1 VAALRPLNALA
12 FTVGGADADM
22 ITTAHTPT
30 SVKPT
35 LTPRR
40 RHHPAVEKR
49 DYAAFSRR
57 VIRAAAR
64 RIAAGDVDELTH
76 LFSLER
82 ELQRAIHIA
91 VNGLRA
97 QGYSWAD
104 IALRIG
110 ITRQAAHQR
119 WATTD
124 ET

>member
-1 VAALRPLNALA
+1 
-12 FTVGGADADM
+12 M
-22 ITTAHTPT
+22 TTTAAHTPT

-35 LTPRR
+35 LTPKRR
-40 RHHPAVEKR
+40 TRPVVENQ

-64 RIAAGDVDELTH
+64 RVAAGDVEELTH
-76 LFSLER
+76 LLGLER
-82 ELQRAIHIA
+82 ELQSAIQTA

-119 WATTD
+119 WATTE

>member
-1 VAALRPLNALA
+1 
-12 FTVGGADADM
+12 M
-22 ITTAHTPT
+22 TTTPART
-30 SVKPT
+30 PRAVKPT
-35 LTPRR
+35 LTSKRR
-40 RHHPAVEKR
+40 NRPAVENL

-76 LFSLER
+76 LLSLER
-82 ELQRAIHIA
+82 ELQCAIQTA

-119 WATTD
+119 WASPE

>member
-1 VAALRPLNALA
+1 
-12 FTVGGADADM
+12 M
-22 ITTAHTPT
+22 TTTPAHSPRG
-30 SVKPT
+30 VKPT
-35 LTPRR
+35 LTPKR
-40 RHHPAVEKR
+40 RHRPVVENQ

-64 RIAAGDVDELTH
+64 RIAAGDIEELTH
-76 LFSLER
+76 LLSLER
-82 ELQRAIHIA
+82 ELQSAIHTA

-119 WATTD
+119 WATTQ

>member
-1 VAALRPLNALA
+1 
-12 FTVGGADADM
+12 M
-22 ITTAHTPT
+22 TTTSAHTPP

-35 LTPRR
+35 LTPKRR
-40 RHHPAVEKR
+40 TRPVVENQ

-64 RIAAGDVDELTH
+64 RVAAGDVEELTH
-76 LFSLER
+76 LLGLER
-82 ELQRAIHIA
+82 ELQSAIQTA

-119 WATTD
+119 WASPE

>member
-1 VAALRPLNALA
+1 
-12 FTVGGADADM
+12 M
-22 ITTAHTPT
+22 TTTPAHTPRG
-30 SVKPT
+30 VKAT
-35 LTPRR
+35 LTPKR
-40 RHHPAVEKR
+40 RHRPAVENH

-64 RIAAGDVDELTH
+64 RIAAGDVEELAH

-82 ELQRAIHIA
+82 EVQSAIQIA

-110 ITRQAAHQR
+110 ITRQAVHQR
-119 WATTD
+119 WATTQ

>member
-1 VAALRPLNALA
+1 
-12 FTVGGADADM
+12 M
-22 ITTAHTPT
+22 TTTPAHSPRGI
-30 SVKPT
+30 KAT
-35 LTPRR
+35 LTSKR
-40 RHHPAVEKR
+40 RHRPAVEND

-64 RIAAGDVDELTH
+64 RVAAGDVEELAH
-76 LFSLER
+76 LFRLER
-82 ELQRAIHIA
+82 ELQCAIHTA

-119 WATTD
+119 WATTQ